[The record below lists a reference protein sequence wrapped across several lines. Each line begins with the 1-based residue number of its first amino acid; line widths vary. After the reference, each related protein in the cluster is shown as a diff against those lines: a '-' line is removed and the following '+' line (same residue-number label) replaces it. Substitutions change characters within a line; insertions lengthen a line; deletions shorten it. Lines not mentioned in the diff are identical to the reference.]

1 MVTQD
6 VGDYVVVRGTSAR
19 VVKIFKLFD
28 DASSVSSDGHHTCG
42 MVNVYVINAGVY
54 F

>member
-6 VGDYVVVRGTSAR
+6 VGDCVVVRESSAR
-19 VVKIFKLFD
+19 VVKTFRLFD
-28 DASSVSSDGHHTCG
+28 DAASVSSDGHHTCG